1 MSIKD
6 IKEKILQ
13 DALEEKEKIL
23 QDTKIRLEELKF
35 QALKENES
43 IQRDIMERY
52 KQEAELKEKNI
63 VTEARLNAKKSLLAE
78 KQDIINNI
86 FAEATKRIIKFDDQ
100 KYMTIIENLILENV
114 ETGDETVFI
123 GDQERDSINQEF
135 INKINKKL
143 PSLGKKGGLKFSTER
158 LPIIG
163 GVVIGTAQIKKN
175 SSLEVLL
182 EKIKDE
188 IETKLSRFLFEN
200 NEG

>member
-13 DALEEKEKIL
+13 DALKEKEEIL
-23 QDTKIRLEELKF
+23 RNTKIRIEELKS
-35 QALKENES
+35 QALTKNES
-43 IQRDIMERY
+43 IRRDIMERY
-52 KQEAELKEKNI
+52 KQEAELKEKKI

-78 KQDIINNI
+78 KQNIIDNI
-86 FAEATKRIIKFDDQ
+86 FSEVIKRIMKFDDL

-114 ETGDETVFI
+114 ETGDETVYV
-123 GDQERDSINQEF
+123 GEQERDSINQEF

-143 PSLGKKGGLKFSTER
+143 QSLGKKGDLRFSKER

-163 GVVIGTAQIKKN
+163 GVVIGTGQIKKN

-188 IETKLSRFLFEN
+188 LETKLNRFLFEN

>member
-6 IKEKILQ
+6 IKERILR
-13 DALEEKEKIL
+13 DALKEKERIL
-23 QDTKIRLEELKF
+23 RDTKIRIEELKS
-35 QALKENES
+35 QDLKENES
-43 IQRDIMERY
+43 IRRDIMERY
-52 KQEAELKEKNI
+52 KQEAELKEKKI

-86 FAEATKRIIKFDDQ
+86 FSEVIKRIMKFDDL

-114 ETGDETVFI
+114 ETGDETVYV
-123 GDQERDSINQEF
+123 GEQERDSINQEF

-143 PSLGKKGGLKFSTER
+143 QSLGKKGDLRFSKER

-163 GVVIGTAQIKKN
+163 GVVIGTGQIKKN

-188 IETKLSRFLFEN
+188 LETKLNRFLFEN